1 VHPPTFYANC
11 PINVASQT
19 TSIESGMDKFVLPML
34 RVIAVSENLD
44 VSATVTLLKTEE
56 LTLISVRL
64 DLSQSLRGA

>member
-1 VHPPTFYANC
+1 VHPQTFYANC
-11 PINVASQT
+11 PINFANQT
-19 TSIESGMDKFVLPML
+19 TSVEFGMDKFVLPML